1 MVYHEVRKIRGK
13 KMNYLIQN
21 QREGIKWVKK
31 SRFVGAGKIS
41 KEKIKKLKEEFEIE
55 LRKNKKYKHL
65 SKKQVEDIGV
75 LKSSFCKSIDSLSS
89 DEFAEFEK
97 SLFTELIYNSNAI
110 EGNSLSLEETS
121 LILNENIVPE
131 GKTLREIYEVRNH
144 KTALEFLKDYTGDF
158 NENLILKLHSIILKD
173 ISKRFAGKYRESSV
187 RIFGSNVKFP
197 DSEKV
202 PQLIRN
208 LIYWYKK
215 NKRKYHP
222 FEIAVLISM
231 KFVTI
236 HPFID
241 GNGRVS
247 RLLMNFLLTK
257 NNYPKIDI
265 YMTQRNR
272 YLKAVRRANE
282 EDYSEIFPF
291 LINALKENLKRFKII

>member
-41 KEKIKKLKEEFEIE
+41 KEKIKKLKEEFELE
-55 LRKNKKYKHL
+55 LRKKKKYKHL

-257 NNYPKIDI
+257 NNYPKIDV

-291 LINALKENLKRFKII
+291 LINAL

>member
-1 MVYHEVRKIRGK
+1 
-13 KMNYLIQN
+13 MNYLIQN

>member
-1 MVYHEVRKIRGK
+1 
-13 KMNYLIQN
+13 MNYLIQN

-173 ISKRFAGKYRESSV
+173 ISKRFAGRYRESSV

>member
-173 ISKRFAGKYRESSV
+173 ISKRFAGRYRESSV